1 MMNNADLQ
9 QIAQSIIEKSQPLF
23 DTVKSIS
30 NDLIQ
35 NAGNTS
41 LDVYYTYLDK
51 LTGIY
56 TNLIESYKK
65 LRALK
70 KNKEAEYYY
79 MLKLQHDSENKKF
92 VSAVAE
98 QEASL
103 YVAPLRTARDILEGY
118 VDAVARLIDTCRT
131 HIYEQIK
138 DRRYEI

>member
-1 MMNNADLQ
+1 MLNNTDLQ
-9 QIAQSIIEKSQPLF
+9 TIAQDIINSSQPLF
-23 DTVKSIS
+23 EIVKQIS
-30 NDLIQ
+30 NELLQ
-35 NAGNTS
+35 NAGNYS
-41 LDVYYTYLDK
+41 LQTYYTYLDK

-56 TNLIESYKK
+56 TSLVESYKK

-79 MLKLQHDSENKKF
+79 SLKLQSDAENKKF

-118 VDAVARLIDTCRT
+118 VDAVSRLIDTCRT
-131 HIYEQIK
+131 HIYEHIK
-138 DRRYEI
+138 DRKYEL